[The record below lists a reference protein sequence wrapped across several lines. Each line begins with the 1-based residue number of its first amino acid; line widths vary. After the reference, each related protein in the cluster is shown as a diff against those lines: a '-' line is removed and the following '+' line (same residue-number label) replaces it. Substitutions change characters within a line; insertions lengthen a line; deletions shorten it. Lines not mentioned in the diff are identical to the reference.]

1 MRRHVFLVEDL
12 LLDTIGI
19 AFHRKGSVVE
29 MRQHDR
35 RDFDVV
41 VDELALGEV

>member
-1 MRRHVFLVEDL
+1 MFLVEDL

-19 AFHRKGSVVE
+19 AFHGEGSVLE

-35 RDFDVV
+35 SDFDVV
-41 VDELALGEV
+41 VDELALGEG